1 MNELIEPQTATRIA
15 DVPPAFAPTPPP
27 AVAVIPSP
35 AAPPA
40 QSADPEFDAYL
51 SAVRLLIGGAVE
63 GTAELAHRLE
73 RWEAE
78 LRAAEAAPEP
88 SAPETPGDVARFM
101 LVGLALAA
109 GDEARRQV
117 VRLAQ
122 ASDVVLRLGGSAAQ
136 PFVNNRLTGRVVG
149 PFDRAFD
156 RLATRGRQRVNGW
169 IALGREQEPHA
180 RLLARK
186 AYVETIDEFISL
198 LAENQEL
205 ADLVQKKSVGLA
217 TEAVD
222 EIRSRTVS
230 ADAIAEGLV
239 RRILRRP
246 PRGELPPP
254 PEHIRQALDDAV
266 DSTEP
271 AQRS

>member
-1 MNELIEPQTATRIA
+1 MNEFTEPQS
-15 DVPPAFAPTPPP
+15 PTGS
-27 AVAVIPSP
+27 AGVSP
-35 AAPPA
+35 ALPP
-40 QSADPEFDAYL
+40 ADPEFDAYL

-88 SAPETPGDVARFM
+88 ATPETPGDVARYM
-101 LVGLALAA
+101 LVGLAFSA
-109 GDEARRQV
+109 GEGARRQV
-117 VRLAQ
+117 VKLAQ
-122 ASDVVLRLGGSAAQ
+122 TSDLFLRLGGSAAR
-136 PFVNNRLTGRVVG
+136 PLVNNRLTGRVVG

-169 IALGREQEPHA
+169 VALGREQEPQA

-186 AYVETIDEFISL
+186 AYLEGVDEFISY

-230 ADAIAEGLV
+230 ADALAEGLV

-246 PRGELPPP
+246 PRGGLPPP
-254 PEHIRQALDDAV
+254 SEQLLQALDDSVAPA
-266 DSTEP
+266 EP
-271 AQRS
+271 PERP

>member
-1 MNELIEPQTATRIA
+1 MNELIEPQPPTRIA
-15 DVPPAFAPTPPP
+15 GVPPALAPTPPP
-27 AVAVIPSP
+27 AVAIIPSP

-88 SAPETPGDVARFM
+88 GAPETPADLARFM

-122 ASDVVLRLGGSAAQ
+122 ASDVVLRLGGSAVQ
-136 PFVNNRLTGRVVG
+136 PFANNRLTGRVVG

-169 IALGREQEPHA
+169 IALGREQEPQA

-186 AYVETIDEFISL
+186 AYLEVVDEFISN

-205 ADLVQKKSVGLA
+205 ADLVQKRSVGLA

-222 EIRSRTVS
+222 EFRSRGVS
-230 ADAIAEGLV
+230 ADAIAENLV
-239 RRILRRP
+239 RRILRRA
-246 PRGELPPP
+246 PRTELPAPP
-254 PEHIRQALDDAV
+254 DELRQTLLDSATD
-266 DSTEP
+266 
-271 AQRS
+271 RS

>member
-1 MNELIEPQTATRIA
+1 M
-15 DVPPAFAPTPPP
+15 
-27 AVAVIPSP
+27 
-35 AAPPA
+35 
-40 QSADPEFDAYL
+40 

-63 GTAELAHRLE
+63 GTAELARRLE
-73 RWEAE
+73 RWEDE

-101 LVGLALAA
+101 LVGLALSA
-109 GDEARRQV
+109 GEGTRQQV
-117 VRLAQ
+117 MRLAQ
-122 ASDVVLRLGGSAAQ
+122 ASDVFLRLGGSAVQ
-136 PFVNNRLTGRVVG
+136 PFANNRLTRRVVG

-169 IALGREQEPHA
+169 IALGREQEPQA

-186 AYVETIDEFISL
+186 AYLETIDEFISL

-222 EIRSRTVS
+222 EFRSRGVS
-230 ADAIAEGLV
+230 ADAIAENLV

-246 PRGELPPP
+246 PRGELPAPAD
-254 PEHIRQALDDAV
+254 EWRQTLLDNSAADQ
-266 DSTEP
+266 S
-271 AQRS
+271 